1 MHAAGAEH
9 SRLLARRDAEIES
22 VIAVEA
28 RLLAV
33 REEQQRLTRTVLD
46 LRARIERLRAEG
58 AEESENARVGEAG
71 GDASSY
77 AAVLRDSCC
86 YHSLGSRH
94 TTRPAH
100 AGVGGHHTTVSPHVL
115 YCVPTNPGPRS
126 FLAQPIVRLLK
137 PYSNLGPPIFRPP
150 KVHEPAPNISRSR
163 ISKTQRV
170 HL

>member
-77 AAVLRDSCC
+77 AAARS
-86 YHSLGSRH
+86 GSSADEAAENGEGSADGDTAPCAASASAAR
-94 TTRPAH
+94 
-100 AGVGGHHTTVSPHVL
+100 G
-115 YCVPTNPGPRS
+115 PTW
-126 FLAQPIVRLLK
+126 V
-137 PYSNLGPPIFRPP
+137 
-150 KVHEPAPNISRSR
+150 
-163 ISKTQRV
+163 
-170 HL
+170 